1 MFQASESKIR
11 GKMAENGYT
20 ITSLAHKMHIS
31 RATMSK
37 YLSFPGKMP
46 VEKFME
52 MTSILFN
59 ESGELTDIF
68 LPKNLSY

>member
-1 MFQASESKIR
+1 
-11 GKMAENGYT
+11 MAENGYT
-20 ITSLAHKMHIS
+20 ITSLAQKMHIS

-52 MTSILFN
+52 MANILFN
-59 ESGELTDIF
+59 ETGELTDIF
-68 LPKNLSY
+68 LPKNLS

>member
-1 MFQASESKIR
+1 MFQASASKIR

-20 ITSLAHKMHIS
+20 ITSLAQKMHIS

-52 MTSILFN
+52 MANILFN
-59 ESGELTDIF
+59 EIGELTDIF
-68 LPKNLSY
+68 LPKNIS

>member
-1 MFQASESKIR
+1 MFQASASKIR

-20 ITSLAHKMHIS
+20 ITSLAQKMHIS
-31 RATMSK
+31 RSTMSK

-52 MTSILFN
+52 MANILFN
-59 ESGELTDIF
+59 EIGELTDIF
-68 LPKNLSY
+68 LPKNLS